1 MRGPGPTGVCA
12 LLDGVLTMT
21 VDTYRR
27 RIASTAIVLAREDPL
42 LVKEVIARLRASG
55 EIAADDLVYLD
66 RIADRWIGIAEGLR
80 QGAARVLTT

>member
-1 MRGPGPTGVCA
+1 M
-12 LLDGVLTMT
+12 LTMT
-21 VDTYRR
+21 VDTYSR

>member
-1 MRGPGPTGVCA
+1 MA
-12 LLDGVLTMT
+12 
-21 VDTYRR
+21 VDTYCSG
-27 RIASTAIVLAREDPL
+27 IASPAIANVVVLAREDPL

>member
-1 MRGPGPTGVCA
+1 M
-12 LLDGVLTMT
+12 TM
-21 VDTYRR
+21 DTYRR

-80 QGAARVLTT
+80 RGAARVLTT

>member
-1 MRGPGPTGVCA
+1 
-12 LLDGVLTMT
+12 MT

-27 RIASTAIVLAREDPL
+27 RIASTAIAGPGGSPPGQGSHRP
-42 LVKEVIARLRASG
+42 LRASG

-80 QGAARVLTT
+80 RGAARVLTT

>member
-1 MRGPGPTGVCA
+1 VRGPGPTGDCA

>member
-1 MRGPGPTGVCA
+1 
-12 LLDGVLTMT
+12 MT

-55 EIAADDLVYLD
+55 EIAVDDLVYLD

-80 QGAARVLTT
+80 RGAARRHRARVECAPALRSRCCRRPS